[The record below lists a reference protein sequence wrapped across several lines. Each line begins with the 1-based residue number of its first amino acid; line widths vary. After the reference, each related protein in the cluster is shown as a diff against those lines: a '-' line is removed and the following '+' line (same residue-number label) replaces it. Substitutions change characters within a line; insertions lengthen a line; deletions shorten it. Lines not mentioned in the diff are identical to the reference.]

1 MSCPMTSE
9 DPRLPSPAWQGPEP
23 LVPPRRLGRLL
34 AEARVACGMSVVD
47 ASSAVAVPLNRYEV
61 LDIEVGRRGVSEL
74 ELRAL
79 ALLYGIE
86 VSDVVPPRCRLV
98 VDLQEGCIDAGA
110 DGARVPSG
118 ARRREVLSRY
128 LGLVY
133 AMRGESPGT
142 VVPLRFDDVEVLAAA
157 LDWDHLGVE
166 QELRALMRAAAG
178 PLRTRVAGLRGR
190 LVVPLAGIVVAA
202 TAAGTLVL
210 VPADDSAA
218 EDGPAPA
225 EIGVAVVQERLPD
238 GTPGPIVVRD

>member
-1 MSCPMTSE
+1 MRPE
-9 DPRLPSPAWQGPEP
+9 DLSSVSPAWEGPDP
-23 LVPPRRLGRLL
+23 LIPPRRLGRLL
-34 AEARVACGMSVVD
+34 AEARVAQGMSVAD
-47 ASSAVAVPLNRYEV
+47 ACRSLEV
-61 LDIEVGRRGVSEL
+61 TLAEHDVIAIEVGRRPVSEP

-86 VSDVVPPRCRLV
+86 VSEVVPRRCRLA
-98 VDLQEGCIDAGA
+98 VDLQEGCIDAG
-110 DGARVPSG
+110 DGGRVATG
-118 ARRREVLSRY
+118 TRRREVLRRY

-133 AMRGESPGT
+133 AMRDEEPGT

-166 QELRALMRAAAG
+166 QELVELMRG
-178 PLRTRVAGLRGR
+178 PVTPLRVRVAAMRGR
-190 LVVPLAGIVVAA
+190 VLVPLAGVVVAA

-225 EIGVAVVQERLPD
+225 TVPVEIGDAVVQERLPD
-238 GTPGPIVVRD
+238 GTPGPVVVRD